1 MAKNFDR
8 IALTLAV
15 MPVGKAVTPA
25 EIEAS
30 VNNGPYAAKYISF
43 LRRLGFDISVQKDGR
58 NVVSYTIVSEPADAE
73 AHRSSVVAAK
83 AVKCARAK
91 VAKVKPAKAAK
102 QPKARLSKQTP
113 IKAAARNILAD
124 KADQEADRLLA
135 EIGMKNAGEYAGGT
149 YSVDPDWD
157 SMDGIEVSNFLK

>member
-1 MAKNFDR
+1 MSKNFDR

-15 MPVGKAVTPA
+15 MPVGKAVAPA

-43 LRRLGFDISVQKDGR
+43 LRRLGFTVSVQKNGR
-58 NVVSYTIVSEPADAE
+58 NVVSYTIDAE
-73 AHRSSVVAAK
+73 PENAAEHRALKSAAPKAPKAKAAK
-83 AVKCARAK
+83 A
-91 VAKVKPAKAAK
+91 PKAAK

-113 IKAAARNILAD
+113 AKKAKKPAREVLKERADKEADAILAD
-124 KADQEADRLLA
+124 
-135 EIGMKNAGEYAGGT
+135 IGLRTGGEYAGGT

-157 SMDGIEVSNFLK
+157 SMDGIDVANFLK

>member
-15 MPVGKAVTPA
+15 MPVGVAVTPA

-43 LRRLGFDISVQKDGR
+43 LRRLGFEVSVQKDGR
-58 NVVSYTIVSEPADAE
+58 NVVSYTIVSEPADA
-73 AHRSSVVAAK
+73 ADHRKLKESKPKAAPAAK
-83 AVKCARAK
+83 APNEKKVKVVATAKPKKAK
-91 VAKVKPAKAAK
+91 VVK
-102 QPKARLSKQTP
+102 Q
-113 IKAAARNILAD
+113 KAAAAKPKREKSIMDANYDEVEKTFGSSGA
-124 KADQEADRLLA
+124 
-135 EIGMKNAGEYAGGT
+135 IGN

-157 SMDGIEVSNFLK
+157 SMDGIDVGNFLK

>member
-15 MPVGKAVTPA
+15 MPVGVAVTPA

-43 LRRLGFDISVQKDGR
+43 LRRLGFVISVQKDGR
-58 NVVSYTIVSEPADAE
+58 NVVSYTIESEPADAAVHR
-73 AHRSSVVAAK
+73 AHK
-83 AVKCARAK
+83 EPK
-91 VAKVKPAKAAK
+91 AKAAK
-102 QPKARLSKQTP
+102 APKVKAPKASKPVKARQSKQTAP
-113 IKAAARNILAD
+113 EKTKKAARNVLKDRAD
-124 KADQEADRLLA
+124 AEADAILA
-135 EIGMKNAGEYAGGT
+135 EIGLRNGGEVGGGT

-157 SMDGIEVSNFLK
+157 SMDGIDVANFLK